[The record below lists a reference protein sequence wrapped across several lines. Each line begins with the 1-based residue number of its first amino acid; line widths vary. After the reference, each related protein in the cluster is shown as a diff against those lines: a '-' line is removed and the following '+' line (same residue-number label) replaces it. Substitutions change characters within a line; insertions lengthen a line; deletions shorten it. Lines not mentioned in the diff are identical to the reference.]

1 MGNNST
7 EMLYCFLGYG
17 IKNSLSPT
25 IHNSFFQSN
34 NLEGY
39 YTTFNV
45 NSSDLET
52 ILDTLRKLNF
62 RGANVTIPHKT
73 DIIPYLDSLDPLA
86 NSVNA
91 VNTVLYDDEKLIGY
105 NTDVEGFMKPLR
117 KNIQRFNNKKAV
129 ILGSGGASKAVLYGL
144 INANCKEIIILNRT
158 IENARQLVSKLD
170 SDIPISFHELNQKT
184 IDSLSDIDIMI
195 NTVPLHK
202 TNTILNFHSNLGI
215 KLAYDLEYI
224 PKETN
229 FIKQMKSLN
238 SDLIY
243 GYEMLL
249 SQAKL
254 SFQIWTGILPNDDSI
269 DGKILSM
276 LGV

>member
-1 MGNNST
+1 MGSNSN
-7 EMLYCFLGYG
+7 EMLYCLLGNG
-17 IKNSLSPT
+17 IKNSLSPI

-34 NLEGY
+34 KLESY
-39 YTTFNV
+39 YTTLNV
-45 NSSDLET
+45 NSNDLKT

-73 DIIPYLDSLDPLA
+73 DIIPYLDSLDSLA

-91 VNTVLYDDEKLIGY
+91 VNTVLYENEKLIGY

-117 KNIQRFNNKKAV
+117 KNIQRFDNKKAV

-144 INANCKEIIILNRT
+144 INANCKELIILNRT
-158 IENARQLVSKLD
+158 VENARQIVTKLD
-170 SDIPISFHELNQKT
+170 SDIPISCHVLNQKT
-184 IDSLSDIDIMI
+184 IDSLSDVDIII

-202 TNTILNFHSNLGI
+202 TNTILDFHSDLGI
-215 KLAYDLEYI
+215 KLAYDLEYL

-238 SDLIY
+238 ADLIY

-254 SFQIWTGILPNDDSI
+254 SFQIWTGILPSDDSI
-269 DGKILSM
+269 DGKILSI

>member
-1 MGNNST
+1 MGSNSN
-7 EMLYCFLGYG
+7 EMLYCLLGNG
-17 IKNSLSPT
+17 IKNSLSPI

-34 NLEGY
+34 KLESY
-39 YTTFNV
+39 YTTLNV
-45 NSSDLET
+45 NSNDLKT

-73 DIIPYLDSLDPLA
+73 DIIPYLDSLDSLA
-86 NSVNA
+86 ISVNA
-91 VNTVLYDDEKLIGY
+91 VNTVLYENEKLIGY

-117 KNIQRFNNKKAV
+117 KNIQRFDNKKAV

-144 INANCKEIIILNRT
+144 INANCKELIILNRT
-158 IENARQLVSKLD
+158 IENARQIVTKLD
-170 SDIPISFHELNQKT
+170 SDIPISCHVLNQKT
-184 IDSLSDIDIMI
+184 IDSLSDVDIMI

-202 TNTILNFHSNLGI
+202 TNTILDFHSDLGI
-215 KLAYDLEYI
+215 KLAYDLEYL

-238 SDLIY
+238 ADLIY

-254 SFQIWTGILPNDDSI
+254 SFQIWTGILPSDDSI
-269 DGKILSM
+269 DDKILSI

>member
-1 MGNNST
+1 MGSNSN
-7 EMLYCFLGYG
+7 EMLYCLLGNG
-17 IKNSLSPT
+17 IKNSLSPI

-34 NLEGY
+34 KLESY
-39 YTTFNV
+39 YTTLNV
-45 NSSDLET
+45 NSNDLKT
-52 ILDTLRKLNF
+52 ILDTLCKLNF

-73 DIIPYLDSLDPLA
+73 DIIPYLDSLDSLA

-91 VNTVLYDDEKLIGY
+91 VNTVLYENEKLIGY

-117 KNIQRFNNKKAV
+117 KNIQRFDNKKAV

-144 INANCKEIIILNRT
+144 INANCKELIVLNRT
-158 IENARQLVSKLD
+158 IENARQIVTKLD
-170 SDIPISFHELNQKT
+170 SDIPISCHVLNQKT
-184 IDSLSDIDIMI
+184 IDSLSDVDIMI

-202 TNTILNFHSNLGI
+202 TNTILDFHSDLGI
-215 KLAYDLEYI
+215 KLAYDLEYL

-238 SDLIY
+238 ADLIY

-254 SFQIWTGILPNDDSI
+254 SFQIWTGILPSDDSI
-269 DGKILSM
+269 VGKILSI

>member
-1 MGNNST
+1 MESNSN
-7 EMLYCFLGYG
+7 EMLYCLLGNG
-17 IKNSLSPT
+17 IKNSLSPI

-34 NLEGY
+34 KLESY
-39 YTTFNV
+39 YTTLNV
-45 NSSDLET
+45 NSNDLKT

-73 DIIPYLDSLDPLA
+73 DIIPYLDSLDSLA
-86 NSVNA
+86 HSVNA
-91 VNTVLYDDEKLIGY
+91 VNTVLYENEKLIGY

-117 KNIQRFNNKKAV
+117 KNIQRFDNKKAV

-144 INANCKEIIILNRT
+144 INANCKELIVLNRT
-158 IENARQLVSKLD
+158 IENARQIVTKLD
-170 SDIPISFHELNQKT
+170 SDIPISCHVLNQKT
-184 IDSLSDIDIMI
+184 IDSLSDVDIMI

-202 TNTILNFHSNLGI
+202 TNTILDFHSDLGI
-215 KLAYDLEYI
+215 KLAYDLEYL

-238 SDLIY
+238 ADLIY

-254 SFQIWTGILPNDDSI
+254 SFQIWTGILPSDDSI
-269 DGKILSM
+269 DGKILSI

>member
-7 EMLYCFLGYG
+7 EMLYCLLGYG

-144 INANCKEIIILNRT
+144 INANCKELIVLNRT
-158 IENARQLVSKLD
+158 IENARQIVTKLD
-170 SDIPISFHELNQKT
+170 SDIPISCHVLNQKT
-184 IDSLSDIDIMI
+184 IDSLSDVDIMI

-202 TNTILNFHSNLGI
+202 TNTILDFHSDLGI
-215 KLAYDLEYI
+215 KLAYDLEYL

-238 SDLIY
+238 ADLIY

-254 SFQIWTGILPNDDSI
+254 SFQIWTGILPSDDSI
-269 DGKILSM
+269 DGKILSI

>member
-1 MGNNST
+1 MESNSN
-7 EMLYCFLGYG
+7 EMLYCLLGNG
-17 IKNSLSPT
+17 IKNSLSPI

-34 NLEGY
+34 KLESY
-39 YTTFNV
+39 YTTLNV
-45 NSSDLET
+45 NSNDLKT

-73 DIIPYLDSLDPLA
+73 DIIPYLDSLDSLA

-91 VNTVLYDDEKLIGY
+91 VNTVLYENEKLIGY

-117 KNIQRFNNKKAV
+117 KNIQRFDNKKAV

-144 INANCKEIIILNRT
+144 INANCKELIILNRT
-158 IENARQLVSKLD
+158 IENARQIVTKLD
-170 SDIPISFHELNQKT
+170 SDIPISCHVLNQKT
-184 IDSLSDIDIMI
+184 IDSLSDVDIMI

-202 TNTILNFHSNLGI
+202 TNTILDFHSDLGI
-215 KLAYDLEYI
+215 KLAYDLEYL

-238 SDLIY
+238 ADLIY

-254 SFQIWTGILPNDDSI
+254 SFQIWTGILPSDDSI
-269 DGKILSM
+269 DGKILSI

>member
-1 MGNNST
+1 MGSNSN
-7 EMLYCFLGYG
+7 EMLYCLLGNR
-17 IKNSLSPT
+17 IKNSLSPI
-25 IHNSFFQSN
+25 IHNSFFHSN
-34 NLEGY
+34 KLEGY
-39 YTTFNV
+39 YTTLNV
-45 NSSDLET
+45 NSNDLKT
-52 ILDTLRKLNF
+52 MLDTLRKLNF

-73 DIIPYLDSLDPLA
+73 DIIPYLDSLDSLA

-91 VNTVLYDDEKLIGY
+91 VNTVLYENEKLIGY

-117 KNIQRFNNKKAV
+117 KNIQRFDNKKAV

-144 INANCKEIIILNRT
+144 INANCKELIILNRT
-158 IENARQLVSKLD
+158 IENARQIVTKLD
-170 SDIPISFHELNQKT
+170 SDIPISCHVLNQKT
-184 IDSLSDIDIMI
+184 IDSLSDVDIMI

-202 TNTILNFHSNLGI
+202 TNTILDFHSDLGI
-215 KLAYDLEYI
+215 KLAYDLEYL

-238 SDLIY
+238 ADLIY

-254 SFQIWTGILPNDDSI
+254 SFQIWTGILPSDDSI
-269 DGKILSM
+269 DGKILSI

>member
-1 MGNNST
+1 MGSNSN
-7 EMLYCFLGYG
+7 EMLYCLLGNG
-17 IKNSLSPT
+17 IKNSLSPI

-34 NLEGY
+34 NLDGY
-39 YTTFNV
+39 YATLNV
-45 NSSDLET
+45 NSNDLQT

-73 DIIPYLDSLDPLA
+73 DIIPYLDSLDSLA

-91 VNTVLYDDEKLIGY
+91 VNTVLYENEKLIGY

-117 KNIQRFNNKKAV
+117 KNVQRFDNKKAV

-144 INANCKEIIILNRT
+144 INANCKELIVLNRT
-158 IENARQLVSKLD
+158 IENARQIVTKLD
-170 SDIPISFHELNQKT
+170 SDIPISCHVLNQKT
-184 IDSLSDIDIMI
+184 IDSLSDVDIMI

-202 TNTILNFHSNLGI
+202 TNTILDFHSDLGI
-215 KLAYDLEYI
+215 KLAYDLEYL

-238 SDLIY
+238 ADLIY

-254 SFQIWTGILPNDDSI
+254 SFQIWTGILPSDDSI
-269 DGKILSM
+269 DGKILSI

>member
-1 MGNNST
+1 MGSNSN
-7 EMLYCFLGYG
+7 EMLYCLLGNG
-17 IKNSLSPT
+17 IKNSLSPI

-34 NLEGY
+34 KLESY
-39 YTTFNV
+39 YTTLNV
-45 NSSDLET
+45 NSNDLKT
-52 ILDTLRKLNF
+52 ILNTLCKLNF

-73 DIIPYLDSLDPLA
+73 DIIPYLDSLDSLA

-91 VNTVLYDDEKLIGY
+91 VNTVLYENEKLIGY

-117 KNIQRFNNKKAV
+117 KNIQRFDNKKAV

-144 INANCKEIIILNRT
+144 INANCKELIILNRT
-158 IENARQLVSKLD
+158 IENARQIVTKLD
-170 SDIPISFHELNQKT
+170 SDIPISCHVLNQKT
-184 IDSLSDIDIMI
+184 IDSLSDVDIMI

-202 TNTILNFHSNLGI
+202 TNTILDFHSDLGI
-215 KLAYDLEYI
+215 KLAYDLEYL

-238 SDLIY
+238 ADLIY

-269 DGKILSM
+269 DGKILSI

>member
-1 MGNNST
+1 MGSNSN
-7 EMLYCFLGYG
+7 EMLYCLLGNG
-17 IKNSLSPT
+17 IKNSLSPI

-34 NLEGY
+34 KLESY
-39 YTTFNV
+39 YTTLNV
-45 NSSDLET
+45 NSNDLKT
-52 ILDTLRKLNF
+52 ILDTLCKLNF

-73 DIIPYLDSLDPLA
+73 DIIPYLDSLDSLA

-91 VNTVLYDDEKLIGY
+91 VNTVLYENEKLIGY

-117 KNIQRFNNKKAV
+117 KNIQRFDNKKAV

-144 INANCKEIIILNRT
+144 INANCKELIILNRT
-158 IENARQLVSKLD
+158 IENARQIVTKLD
-170 SDIPISFHELNQKT
+170 SDIPISCHVLNQKT
-184 IDSLSDIDIMI
+184 IDSLSDVDIMI

-202 TNTILNFHSNLGI
+202 TNTILDFHSDLGI
-215 KLAYDLEYI
+215 KLAYDLEYL

-238 SDLIY
+238 ADLIY

-254 SFQIWTGILPNDDSI
+254 SFQIWTGILPSDDSI
-269 DGKILSM
+269 DGKILSI

>member
-1 MGNNST
+1 MGSNSN
-7 EMLYCFLGYG
+7 EMLYCLLGNG
-17 IKNSLSPT
+17 IKNSLSPI

-39 YTTFNV
+39 YTTLNV
-45 NSSDLET
+45 NSNDLKT
-52 ILDTLRKLNF
+52 ILHTLRKLNF

-73 DIIPYLDSLDPLA
+73 DIIPYLDSLDSLS

-91 VNTVLYDDEKLIGY
+91 VNTVLYENEKLIGY

-117 KNIQRFNNKKAV
+117 KNIQRFDNKKAV

-144 INANCKEIIILNRT
+144 INANCKELIILNRT
-158 IENARQLVSKLD
+158 IENARQIVTNLD
-170 SDIPISFHELNQKT
+170 SDIPISCHVLNQKT
-184 IDSLSDIDIMI
+184 IDSLSDVDIMI

-202 TNTILNFHSNLGI
+202 TNTILDFHSNLGI
-215 KLAYDLEYI
+215 KLAYDLEYL

-229 FIKQMKSLN
+229 FIKQMQSLN
-238 SDLIY
+238 ADLIY

-269 DGKILSM
+269 DGKILSL

>member
-1 MGNNST
+1 MGSNSN
-7 EMLYCFLGYG
+7 EMLYCLLGNG
-17 IKNSLSPT
+17 IKNSLSPI

-34 NLEGY
+34 KLESY
-39 YTTFNV
+39 YTTLNV
-45 NSSDLET
+45 NSNDLKT

-73 DIIPYLDSLDPLA
+73 DIIPYLDSLDSLA

-91 VNTVLYDDEKLIGY
+91 VNTVLYENEKLIGY

-117 KNIQRFNNKKAV
+117 KNIQRFDNKKAV

-144 INANCKEIIILNRT
+144 INANCKELIVLNRT
-158 IENARQLVSKLD
+158 IENARQIVTKLD
-170 SDIPISFHELNQKT
+170 SDIPISCHELNQKT
-184 IDSLSDIDIMI
+184 IDSLSDVDIMI
-195 NTVPLHK
+195 NTIPLHK
-202 TNTILNFHSNLGI
+202 TNTILDFHSNLGI
-215 KLAYDLEYI
+215 KLAYDLEYL

-229 FIKQMKSLN
+229 FIKQMQSLN
-238 SDLIY
+238 ADLIY

-254 SFQIWTGILPNDDSI
+254 SFQIWTGILPSDDSI
-269 DGKILSM
+269 DDKILSI

>member
-1 MGNNST
+1 MGSNSN
-7 EMLYCFLGYG
+7 EMLYCLLGNG
-17 IKNSLSPT
+17 IKNSLSPI

-34 NLEGY
+34 NLDGY
-39 YTTFNV
+39 YATLNV
-45 NSSDLET
+45 NSNDLKT

-73 DIIPYLDSLDPLA
+73 DIIPYLDSLDSLA
-86 NSVNA
+86 HSVNA
-91 VNTVLYDDEKLIGY
+91 VNTVLYENEKLIGY
-105 NTDVEGFMKPLR
+105 NTDVEGFMQPLR
-117 KNIQRFNNKKAV
+117 KNIQRFDNKKAV

-144 INANCKEIIILNRT
+144 INANCKELIILNRT
-158 IENARQLVSKLD
+158 IENARQLVSKLN
-170 SDIPISFHELNQKT
+170 SDIPISCHELNQKT
-184 IDSLSDIDIMI
+184 IDSLSGVDIMI

-202 TNTILNFHSNLGI
+202 TNTILDFHSNLGI
-215 KLAYDLEYI
+215 KLAYDLEYL

-238 SDLIY
+238 ADLIY

-254 SFQIWTGILPNDDSI
+254 SFQIWTGILPSDNSI
-269 DGKILSM
+269 DDKILSL

>member
-1 MGNNST
+1 MGSNSN
-7 EMLYCFLGYG
+7 EMLYCLLGNG
-17 IKNSLSPT
+17 IKNSLSPI

-34 NLEGY
+34 KLESY
-39 YTTFNV
+39 NTTLNV
-45 NSSDLET
+45 NSNDLKT

-73 DIIPYLDSLDPLA
+73 DIIPYLDSLDSLA

-91 VNTVLYDDEKLIGY
+91 VNTVLYENEKLIGY

-117 KNIQRFNNKKAV
+117 KNIQRFDNKKAV

-144 INANCKEIIILNRT
+144 INANCKELIVLNRT
-158 IENARQLVSKLD
+158 IENARQIVTKLD
-170 SDIPISFHELNQKT
+170 SDIPISCHVLNQKT
-184 IDSLSDIDIMI
+184 IDSLSDVDIII

-202 TNTILNFHSNLGI
+202 TNTILDFHSDLGI
-215 KLAYDLEYI
+215 KLAYDLEYL

-238 SDLIY
+238 ADLIY

-254 SFQIWTGILPNDDSI
+254 SFQIWTGILPSDDSI
-269 DGKILSM
+269 DGKILSI

>member
-1 MGNNST
+1 MGSNSN
-7 EMLYCFLGYG
+7 EMLYCLLGNG
-17 IKNSLSPT
+17 IKNSLSPI

-34 NLEGY
+34 KLESY
-39 YTTFNV
+39 YTTLNV
-45 NSSDLET
+45 NSNDLKT

-73 DIIPYLDSLDPLA
+73 DIIPYLDSLDSLA

-91 VNTVLYDDEKLIGY
+91 VNTVLYENEKLIGY

-117 KNIQRFNNKKAV
+117 KNIQRFDNKKAV

-144 INANCKEIIILNRT
+144 INANCKELIVLNRT
-158 IENARQLVSKLD
+158 IENARQIVTKLD
-170 SDIPISFHELNQKT
+170 SDIPISCHVLNQKT
-184 IDSLSDIDIMI
+184 IDSLSDVDIII

-202 TNTILNFHSNLGI
+202 TNTILDFHSDLGI
-215 KLAYDLEYI
+215 KLAYDLEYL

-238 SDLIY
+238 ADLIY

-254 SFQIWTGILPNDDSI
+254 SFQIWTGILPSDDSI
-269 DGKILSM
+269 DGKILSI

>member
-1 MGNNST
+1 MGSNSN
-7 EMLYCFLGYG
+7 EMLYCLLGNG
-17 IKNSLSPT
+17 IKNSLSPI

-39 YTTFNV
+39 YATLNV
-45 NSSDLET
+45 NSNDLQT

-73 DIIPYLDSLDPLA
+73 DIIPYLDSLDSLA
-86 NSVNA
+86 HSVNA
-91 VNTVLYDDEKLIGY
+91 VNTVLYENEKLIGY

-117 KNIQRFNNKKAV
+117 KNIQRFDNKKAV

-144 INANCKEIIILNRT
+144 INANCKELIILNRT
-158 IENARQLVSKLD
+158 IENARQLVSKLN
-170 SDIPISFHELNQKT
+170 SDIPISCHELNQKT
-184 IDSLSDIDIMI
+184 IDSLSDVDIMI
-195 NTVPLHK
+195 NTIPLHK
-202 TNTILNFHSNLGI
+202 TNTILDFHSNLGI
-215 KLAYDLEYI
+215 KLAYDLEYL

-229 FIKQMKSLN
+229 FIKQMQSLN
-238 SDLIY
+238 ADLIY

-269 DGKILSM
+269 DGKILSL

>member
-1 MGNNST
+1 MGNNSN
-7 EMLYCFLGYG
+7 EMLYCLLGNG
-17 IKNSLSPT
+17 IKNSLSPI

-34 NLEGY
+34 KLESY
-39 YTTFNV
+39 YTTLNV
-45 NSSDLET
+45 NSNDLKT

-73 DIIPYLDSLDPLA
+73 DIIPYLDSLDSLA

-91 VNTVLYDDEKLIGY
+91 VNTVLYENEKLIGY

-117 KNIQRFNNKKAV
+117 KNIQRFDNKKAV

-144 INANCKEIIILNRT
+144 INANCKELIVLNRT
-158 IENARQLVSKLD
+158 IENARQIVTKLD
-170 SDIPISFHELNQKT
+170 SDIPISCHVLNQKT
-184 IDSLSDIDIMI
+184 IDSLSDVDIMI

-202 TNTILNFHSNLGI
+202 TNTILDFHSDLGI
-215 KLAYDLEYI
+215 KLAYDLEYL

-238 SDLIY
+238 ADLIY

-254 SFQIWTGILPNDDSI
+254 SFQIWTGLLPNDDSI

>member
-1 MGNNST
+1 MGTNST
-7 EMLYCFLGYG
+7 EMLYCLLGYG

-105 NTDVEGFMKPLR
+105 NTDVEGFMEPLR

>member
-1 MGNNST
+1 MGSNSN
-7 EMLYCFLGYG
+7 EMLYCLLGNG
-17 IKNSLSPT
+17 IKNSLSPI

-34 NLEGY
+34 KLESY
-39 YTTFNV
+39 YTTLNV
-45 NSSDLET
+45 NSNDLKT

-73 DIIPYLDSLDPLA
+73 DIIPYLDSLDSLA

-91 VNTVLYDDEKLIGY
+91 VNTVLYENEKLIGY

-117 KNIQRFNNKKAV
+117 KNIQRFDNKKAV

-144 INANCKEIIILNRT
+144 INANCKELIILNRT
-158 IENARQLVSKLD
+158 IENARQIVTKLD
-170 SDIPISFHELNQKT
+170 SDIPISCHVLNQKT
-184 IDSLSDIDIMI
+184 IDSLSDVDIMI

-202 TNTILNFHSNLGI
+202 TNTILDFHSDLGI
-215 KLAYDLEYI
+215 KLAYDLEYL

-238 SDLIY
+238 ADLIY

-254 SFQIWTGILPNDDSI
+254 SFQIWTGILPSDDSI
-269 DGKILSM
+269 DGKILSI

>member
-1 MGNNST
+1 MGSNSN
-7 EMLYCFLGYG
+7 EMLYCLLGNG
-17 IKNSLSPT
+17 IKNSLSPI

-34 NLEGY
+34 KLESY
-39 YTTFNV
+39 YTTLNV
-45 NSSDLET
+45 NSNDLKT

-73 DIIPYLDSLDPLA
+73 DIIPYLDSLDSLA

-91 VNTVLYDDEKLIGY
+91 VNTELYENEKLIGY

-117 KNIQRFNNKKAV
+117 KNIQRFDNKKAV

-144 INANCKEIIILNRT
+144 INANCKELIVLNRT
-158 IENARQLVSKLD
+158 IENARQIVTKLD
-170 SDIPISFHELNQKT
+170 SDIPISCHVLNQKT
-184 IDSLSDIDIMI
+184 IDSLSDVDIMI

-202 TNTILNFHSNLGI
+202 TNTILDFHSDLGI
-215 KLAYDLEYI
+215 KLAYDLEYL

-238 SDLIY
+238 ADLIY

>member
-1 MGNNST
+1 MESNSN
-7 EMLYCFLGYG
+7 EMLYCLLGNG
-17 IKNSLSPT
+17 IKNSLSPI

-39 YTTFNV
+39 YTTLNV
-45 NSSDLET
+45 NSNDLKT
-52 ILDTLRKLNF
+52 ILHTLRKLNF

-73 DIIPYLDSLDPLA
+73 DIIPYLDSLDSLS

-91 VNTVLYDDEKLIGY
+91 VNTVLYENEKLIGY

-117 KNIQRFNNKKAV
+117 KNIQRFDNKTAV

-144 INANCKEIIILNRT
+144 INANCKELIILNRT
-158 IENARQLVSKLD
+158 IENARQLVSKLN
-170 SDIPISFHELNQKT
+170 SDIPISCHELNQKT
-184 IDSLSDIDIMI
+184 IDSLSGVDIMI

-202 TNTILNFHSNLGI
+202 TNTILDFHSNLGI
-215 KLAYDLEYI
+215 KLAYDLEYL

-238 SDLIY
+238 ADLIY

-254 SFQIWTGILPNDDSI
+254 SFQIWTGILPSDNSI
-269 DGKILSM
+269 DDKILSL

>member
-1 MGNNST
+1 MGSNSN
-7 EMLYCFLGYG
+7 EMLYCLLGNG
-17 IKNSLSPT
+17 IKNSLSPI

-34 NLEGY
+34 KLESY
-39 YTTFNV
+39 YTTLNV
-45 NSSDLET
+45 NSNDLKT
-52 ILDTLRKLNF
+52 ILDTLCKLNF

-73 DIIPYLDSLDPLA
+73 DIIPYLDSLDSLA

-91 VNTVLYDDEKLIGY
+91 VNTVLYENEKLIGY

-117 KNIQRFNNKKAV
+117 KNIQRFDNKKAV

-144 INANCKEIIILNRT
+144 INANCKELIVLNRT
-158 IENARQLVSKLD
+158 IENARQIVTKLD
-170 SDIPISFHELNQKT
+170 SDIPISCHVLNQKT
-184 IDSLSDIDIMI
+184 IDSLSDVDIMI

-202 TNTILNFHSNLGI
+202 TNTILDFHSDLGI
-215 KLAYDLEYI
+215 KLAYDLEYL

-238 SDLIY
+238 ADLIY

-254 SFQIWTGILPNDDSI
+254 SFQIWTGIIPSDDSI
-269 DGKILSM
+269 DDKILSI

>member
-1 MGNNST
+1 MGSNSN
-7 EMLYCFLGYG
+7 EMLYCLLGNG
-17 IKNSLSPT
+17 IKNSLSPI

-34 NLEGY
+34 NLDGY
-39 YTTFNV
+39 YATLNV
-45 NSSDLET
+45 NSNDLQT

-73 DIIPYLDSLDPLA
+73 DIIPYLDSLDSLS

-91 VNTVLYDDEKLIGY
+91 VNTVLYENEKLIGY

-117 KNIQRFNNKKAV
+117 KNIQRFDNKKAV

-144 INANCKEIIILNRT
+144 INANCKELIILNRT
-158 IENARQLVSKLD
+158 IENARQIVTNLD
-170 SDIPISFHELNQKT
+170 SDIPISCHVLNQKT
-184 IDSLSDIDIMI
+184 IDSLSDVDIMI

-202 TNTILNFHSNLGI
+202 TNTILDFHSDLGI
-215 KLAYDLEYI
+215 KLAYDLEYL

-238 SDLIY
+238 ADLIY

-254 SFQIWTGILPNDDSI
+254 SFQIWTGILPSDDSI
-269 DGKILSM
+269 DGKILSI

>member
-1 MGNNST
+1 MGNNSN
-7 EMLYCFLGYG
+7 EMLYCLLGNG
-17 IKNSLSPT
+17 IKNSLSPI

-34 NLEGY
+34 NLDGY
-39 YTTFNV
+39 YATLNV
-45 NSSDLET
+45 NSNDLQT

-73 DIIPYLDSLDPLA
+73 DIIPYLDSLDSLS

-91 VNTVLYDDEKLIGY
+91 VNTVLYENEKLIGY

-117 KNIQRFNNKKAV
+117 KNIQRFDNKTAV

-144 INANCKEIIILNRT
+144 INANCKELIILNRT
-158 IENARQLVSKLD
+158 IENARQLVSKLN
-170 SDIPISFHELNQKT
+170 SDIPISCHELNQKT
-184 IDSLSDIDIMI
+184 IDSLSGVDIMI

-202 TNTILNFHSNLGI
+202 TNTILDFHSNLGI
-215 KLAYDLEYI
+215 KLAYDLEYL

-229 FIKQMKSLN
+229 FIKQMQSLN
-238 SDLIY
+238 ADLIY

-269 DGKILSM
+269 DGKILSL

>member
-1 MGNNST
+1 MGSNSN
-7 EMLYCFLGYG
+7 EMLYCLLGNG
-17 IKNSLSPT
+17 IKNSLSPI

-34 NLEGY
+34 KLESY
-39 YTTFNV
+39 YTTLNV
-45 NSSDLET
+45 NSNDLKT

-73 DIIPYLDSLDPLA
+73 DIIPYLDSLDSLA

-91 VNTVLYDDEKLIGY
+91 VNTVLYENEKLIGY

-117 KNIQRFNNKKAV
+117 KNIQRFDNKKAV

-144 INANCKEIIILNRT
+144 INANCKELIILNRT
-158 IENARQLVSKLD
+158 IENARQLVSKLN
-170 SDIPISFHELNQKT
+170 SDIPISCHELNQKT
-184 IDSLSDIDIMI
+184 IDSLSDVDIMI
-195 NTVPLHK
+195 NTIPLHK
-202 TNTILNFHSNLGI
+202 TNTILDFHSNLGI
-215 KLAYDLEYI
+215 KLAYDLEYL

-229 FIKQMKSLN
+229 FIKQMQSLN
-238 SDLIY
+238 ADLIY

-269 DGKILSM
+269 DGKILSL

>member
-7 EMLYCFLGYG
+7 EMLYCLLGYG
-17 IKNSLSPT
+17 IKNYLSPN

-144 INANCKEIIILNRT
+144 INANCKELIVLNRT
-158 IENARQLVSKLD
+158 IENARQIVTKLD
-170 SDIPISFHELNQKT
+170 SDIPISCHVLNQKT
-184 IDSLSDIDIMI
+184 IDSLSDVDIMI

-202 TNTILNFHSNLGI
+202 TNTILDFHSDLGI
-215 KLAYDLEYI
+215 KLAYDLEYL

-238 SDLIY
+238 ADLIY

-254 SFQIWTGILPNDDSI
+254 SFQIWTGILPSDDSI
-269 DGKILSM
+269 DGKILSI

>member
-7 EMLYCFLGYG
+7 EMLYCLLGYG

-254 SFQIWTGILPNDDSI
+254 SFQIWTGILPSDDSI

>member
-7 EMLYCFLGYG
+7 EMLYCLLGYG

-202 TNTILNFHSNLGI
+202 TNTILDFHSNLGI

>member
-1 MGNNST
+1 MGSNSN
-7 EMLYCFLGYG
+7 EMLYCLLGNG
-17 IKNSLSPT
+17 IKNSLSPI

-34 NLEGY
+34 KLESY
-39 YTTFNV
+39 YTTLNV
-45 NSSDLET
+45 NSNDLKT

-105 NTDVEGFMKPLR
+105 NTDVECFMEPLR

-202 TNTILNFHSNLGI
+202 TNTILDFHSNLGI

-269 DGKILSM
+269 DGKILSV

>member
-1 MGNNST
+1 MGSNSN
-7 EMLYCFLGYG
+7 EMLYCLLGNG
-17 IKNSLSPT
+17 IKNSLSPI

-34 NLEGY
+34 KLESY
-39 YTTFNV
+39 YTTLNV
-45 NSSDLET
+45 NSNDLKT

-73 DIIPYLDSLDPLA
+73 DIIPYLDSLDSLA

-91 VNTVLYDDEKLIGY
+91 VNTVLYENEKLIGY

-117 KNIQRFNNKKAV
+117 KNIQRFDNKKAV

-144 INANCKEIIILNRT
+144 INANCKELIILNRT
-158 IENARQLVSKLD
+158 VENARQIVTKLD
-170 SDIPISFHELNQKT
+170 SDIPISCHVLNQKT
-184 IDSLSDIDIMI
+184 IDSLSDVDIMI

-202 TNTILNFHSNLGI
+202 TNTILDFHSDLGI
-215 KLAYDLEYI
+215 KLAYDLEYL

-238 SDLIY
+238 ADLIY

-254 SFQIWTGILPNDDSI
+254 SFQIWTGILPSDDSI
-269 DGKILSM
+269 DDKILSI

>member
-1 MGNNST
+1 MGSNSN
-7 EMLYCFLGYG
+7 EMLYCLLGNG
-17 IKNSLSPT
+17 IKNSLSPI

-39 YTTFNV
+39 YTTLNV
-45 NSSDLET
+45 NSNDLKT
-52 ILDTLRKLNF
+52 ILHTLRKLNF

-73 DIIPYLDSLDPLA
+73 DIIPYLDSLDSLS

-91 VNTVLYDDEKLIGY
+91 VNTVLYENEKLIGY

-117 KNIQRFNNKKAV
+117 KNIQRFDNKKAV

-144 INANCKEIIILNRT
+144 INANCKELIILNRT
-158 IENARQLVSKLD
+158 IENARQIVTNLD
-170 SDIPISFHELNQKT
+170 SDIPISCHVLNQKT
-184 IDSLSDIDIMI
+184 IDSLSDVDIMI

-202 TNTILNFHSNLGI
+202 TNTILDFHSDLGI
-215 KLAYDLEYI
+215 KLAYDLEYL

-238 SDLIY
+238 ADLIY

-254 SFQIWTGILPNDDSI
+254 SFQIWTGILPSDDSI
-269 DGKILSM
+269 DGKILSI

>member
-1 MGNNST
+1 MGNNSN
-7 EMLYCFLGYG
+7 EMLYCLLGNG
-17 IKNSLSPT
+17 IKNSLSPI

-34 NLEGY
+34 KLESY
-39 YTTFNV
+39 YTTLNV
-45 NSSDLET
+45 NSNDLKT
-52 ILDTLRKLNF
+52 MLDTLRKLNF

-73 DIIPYLDSLDPLA
+73 DIIPYLDSLDSLA

-91 VNTVLYDDEKLIGY
+91 VNTVLYENEKLIGY

-117 KNIQRFNNKKAV
+117 KNIQRFDNKKAV

-144 INANCKEIIILNRT
+144 INANCKELIILNRT
-158 IENARQLVSKLD
+158 IENARQIVTKLD
-170 SDIPISFHELNQKT
+170 SDIPISCHVLNQKT
-184 IDSLSDIDIMI
+184 IDSLSDVDIMI

-202 TNTILNFHSNLGI
+202 TNTILDFHSDLGI
-215 KLAYDLEYI
+215 KLAYDLEYL

-238 SDLIY
+238 ADLIY

-254 SFQIWTGILPNDDSI
+254 SFQIWTGILPSDDSI
-269 DGKILSM
+269 DGKILSI

>member
-1 MGNNST
+1 MGSNSN
-7 EMLYCFLGYG
+7 EMLYCLLGNG
-17 IKNSLSPT
+17 IKNSLSPI

-34 NLEGY
+34 KLESY
-39 YTTFNV
+39 YTTLNV
-45 NSSDLET
+45 NSNDLKT

-73 DIIPYLDSLDPLA
+73 DIIPYLDSLDSLA

-91 VNTVLYDDEKLIGY
+91 VNTVLYENEKLIGY

-117 KNIQRFNNKKAV
+117 KNIQRFDNKKAV

-144 INANCKEIIILNRT
+144 INANCKELIVLNRT
-158 IENARQLVSKLD
+158 IENARQIVTKLD
-170 SDIPISFHELNQKT
+170 SDIPISCHVLNQKT
-184 IDSLSDIDIMI
+184 IDSLSNVDIMI

-202 TNTILNFHSNLGI
+202 TNTILDFHSDLGI
-215 KLAYDLEYI
+215 KLAYDLEYL

-238 SDLIY
+238 ADLIY

-269 DGKILSM
+269 DGKILSL

>member
-1 MGNNST
+1 MGSNSN
-7 EMLYCFLGYG
+7 EMLYCLLGNG
-17 IKNSLSPT
+17 IKNSLSPI

-34 NLEGY
+34 KLESY
-39 YTTFNV
+39 YTTLNV
-45 NSSDLET
+45 NSNDLKT

-91 VNTVLYDDEKLIGY
+91 VNTVLYENEKLIGY

-117 KNIQRFNNKKAV
+117 KNIQRFDNKKAV

>member
-1 MGNNST
+1 MGTNST
-7 EMLYCFLGYG
+7 EMLYCLLGYG